1 MYRMIAIDL
10 DGTLLSPDGQV
21 SQRTKSAV
29 RRALDAGLLVC
40 FATGRS
46 WTESRLV
53 LEAVDHY
60 PTAVFS
66 GGAMVVDTHQQVVL
80 HQMKMEPA
88 LAAAVSAVMESAG
101 HAPLA
106 LQDVSV
112 ADVDYL
118 VGQVVELHA
127 GSKAWLKTLNNRFA
141 TVPSM
146 ALHSH
151 EHTVRV
157 GTVGRVDEMNDLQ
170 QRLVERFG
178 ERILCH
184 SLEIPNQSIAVLEV
198 FDPAV
203 NKWQGILLAAE
214 RHGVSAEQIIAI
226 GDDMND
232 LPMIRKAGL
241 GVAMGNA
248 RAEVRAIAGLVIGS
262 NADDGLA
269 VFLDQLV
276 DQGKVA
282 LSPS

>member
-21 SQRTKSAV
+21 SERTKFAV
-29 RRALDAGLLVC
+29 RRVLDAGLLVC

-53 LEAVDHY
+53 LDAIEHY

-88 LAAAVSAVMESAG
+88 LAAAVSSVMESAG

-106 LQDVSV
+106 LQDVSA

-118 VGQVVELHA
+118 IGQVVEMHA
-127 GSKAWLKTLNNRFA
+127 DSKAWLKTMNNRFA

-157 GTVGRVDEMNDLQ
+157 GTVGSMDEMAELQ
-170 QRLVERFG
+170 QRLVSIFG
-178 ERILCH
+178 DRILCH
-184 SLEIPNQSIAVLEV
+184 SLEIPSKSIAVLEV

-214 RHGVSAEQIIAI
+214 RHGVSADQIIAI

-232 LPMIRKAGL
+232 LPMIENAGL

-248 RAEVRAIAGLVIGS
+248 RPEVLAIADLIVGS

-269 VFLDQLV
+269 ELLDQLV

-282 LSPS
+282 LPPS